1 MQTYIRVEICPN
13 FFEPHCHLMVE
24 EARILQLS
32 LIVTTKNDCYEELQ
46 ENQRDY
52 KHVADEEY
60 KSACSGTTP

>member
-1 MQTYIRVEICPN
+1 
-13 FFEPHCHLMVE
+13 MVE